1 MSMNFY
7 ISGKR
12 DITVNKTGVV
22 ETQHCNYQPW
32 QTPTAVT
39 REILAAMLPVE
50 AYKAWVMSKARDEQ
64 EPVYAEDDVFCDG
77 EALSYKTVNASKEEC
92 TQVDEWI
99 AAVVAQGYELEFYTL

>member
-32 QTPTAVT
+32 QTPSAVT

-50 AYKAWVMSKARDEQ
+50 AYKAWVMSISKDEQ
-64 EPVYAEDDVFCDG
+64 EPIYAQGDIYGDG
-77 EALSYKTVNASKEEC
+77 EPIGHKTINVGKEEC

-99 AAVVAQGYELEFYTL
+99 AAVIELGYELEFYTL

>member
-32 QTPTAVT
+32 QTPTAIT
-39 REILAAMLPVE
+39 RAILAATLPVE
-50 AYKAWVMSKARDEQ
+50 AYKAYIMSISEDEK
-64 EPVYAEDDVFCDG
+64 EPIYHESDIHEECRPVGYN
-77 EALSYKTVNASKEEC
+77 TVNNGKEEC

>member
-22 ETQHCNYQPW
+22 ETQQCDYQPW
-32 QTPTAVT
+32 QTPTAP
-39 REILAAMLPVE
+39 RPPAATLPVE
-50 AYKAWVMSKARDEQ
+50 AYKAYIMSISEDEQ
-64 EPVYAEDDVFCDG
+64 EAIYHESDIYGDDPIG
-77 EALSYKTVNASKEEC
+77 YKTINVGKEEC

-99 AAVVAQGYELEFYTL
+99 AAVLAQGYELEFYSL